1 MASFTDQ
8 AYQFNPYINTQPVEA
23 MVKVGMLKQATY
35 DENVQRIG
43 AQLDSTA
50 SLPVVRDVD
59 KQYLQ
64 QLINQSKD
72 SLNKMGNADFSDRQ
86 LVDSVSGMIGK
97 ISKDPNVLAGVNSYQ
112 NIQKQAA
119 YRQELEK
126 AGKTS
131 VSNDYDFDSAY
142 SNYLNS
148 TDLGRSFNHKY
159 TPYTDVRKKASEAIK
174 ALMPNSIGFD
184 IPFEEVDGKINTK
197 KIADAMKRYNI
208 KGVSESQIEMAIR
221 SSLTPD
227 DMNQLRLDANYQF
240 KNYSPEDLVNIAT
253 SDYQNSKKEAAKQL
267 EYLKGQKAVYVGNVQ
282 KQEAIDNDIAKYE
295 QLLGKDGSKGLLDEK
310 YENELYNAYTNPDAV
325 KVSLYKEGFVKQ
337 FANAFKWQNQEEQLV
352 KNPIREQMNE
362 DRTYALSVQK
372 FNRDIL
378 ESDRDY
384 QLKVEDFKLK
394 AFEAANKNK
403 ADGNGEWVTVGNETV
418 STLEAV
424 KNFNNYVT
432 EKENQYEAERAKL
445 KAGGFDDK
453 TIDRLI
459 AEYQADPIAASKSIN
474 PLAVPPIQ
482 RMLAARDELAG
493 MKEKQITIRKEAEQ
507 KAGIT
512 NLSSELTKGKSNIIV
527 NVNGENITLT
537 PKEVFEIAQARGTS
551 YPTNS
556 SLDAAT
562 KGVAPGFV
570 PTSPVVTYDR
580 SKLSQKQRLVVDNLE
595 KSRNALPSVEKE
607 IFTYNTQIAEKQKLA
622 NQYYQEGIAPIT
634 SRFVPRVKGVFDK
647 EGKIPPSVASNLNSL
662 IVSGNIQAIAAD
674 GKYDVNKVN
683 EYLSEKNVKDTD
695 VSVMQAGDSYEVW
708 ITNKKEPKEI
718 QKLRLSSNQV
728 NSIFGAGYVEG
739 NTSAQIRL
747 DMGRGNT
754 NLTGDPRKSLLKVS
768 NGDFKNIKRLNVT
781 ADLNRDLDNP
791 NVFLPYV
798 NIKKKDG
805 RWVNLPITGS
815 DPTYRVGYE
824 QGLSTLTS
832 LTDEN
837 LIKLIKDSYPDFD
850 ISTLDYK

>member
-8 AYQFNPYINTQPVEA
+8 PYQFNRYINTQPVEA

-43 AQLDSTA
+43 TQLDSTA

-64 QLINQSKD
+64 ELINTSK
-72 SLNKMGNADFSDRQ
+72 SNLNKMGNTDFSDRQ
-86 LVDSVSGMIGK
+86 LFDSVNGMIGK
-97 ISKDPNVLAGVNSYQ
+97 ITKDPNVLAGVNSYQ

-148 TDLGRSFNHKY
+148 TDLGKTFNHKY

-227 DMNQLRLDANYQF
+227 DMNQLRLDANFQF

-310 YENELYNAYTNPDAV
+310 YKNELYNAYTNPDAV

-384 QLKVEDFKLK
+384 QLKVEGFKLK

-403 ADGNGEWVTVGNETV
+403 VDGNGEWVTVGNETV
-418 STLEAV
+418 STIEAV

-432 EKENQYEAERAKL
+432 EKENQYEAERVKL

-453 TIDRLI
+453 MIDTLI

-474 PLAVPPIQ
+474 PLAVGPIQ
-482 RMLAARDELAG
+482 KMLATRDEIAG

-512 NLSSELTKGKSNIIV
+512 NLSSELTKGKSNVTV

-537 PKEVFEIAQARGTS
+537 PKEVFEISQARQTS
-551 YPTNS
+551 SVGVLGSPAYNTSSPTVS
-556 SLDAAT
+556 
-562 KGVAPGFV
+562 
-570 PTSPVVTYDR
+570 YDL
-580 SKLSQKQRLVVDNLE
+580 SKLSQKQRLVVDKLKNPKGDPLSLNL
-595 KSRNALPSVEKE
+595 VQE
-607 IFTYNTQIAEKQKLA
+607 IGNYSNTIREKQKLA
-622 NQYYQEGIAPIT
+622 DQYYQEGIAPIT

-674 GKYDVNKVN
+674 SKYDVNKVN

-695 VSVMQAGDSYEVW
+695 VSVMQAGDSYEIW

-728 NSIFGAGYVEG
+728 SSIFGAGYVEG

-754 NLTGDPRKSLLKVS
+754 NLTGDPAKSLLKVS